1 MHAEAQQYGAKDIVS
16 EEGRVKS
23 EEFKWRVKNL
33 IEGRIYTLN
42 LLKVNKVY
50 KEYKNTSIFQI
61 ILLILQP

>member
-1 MHAEAQQYGAKDIVS
+1 MLQEEHLGVKS
-16 EEGRVKS
+16 EERRVKS
-23 EEFKWRVKNL
+23 EEFKWKVKNL

>member
-16 EEGRVKS
+16 EEGRG
-23 EEFKWRVKNL
+23 KNS
-33 IEGRIYTLN
+33 IEGRIYTLK
-42 LLKVNKVY
+42 LLKVKKVY

>member
-1 MHAEAQQYGAKDIVS
+1 MHAEAQQYGAEDIVS
-16 EEGRVKS
+16 EEG
-23 EEFKWRVKNL
+23 RVKNL

>member
-16 EEGRVKS
+16 EEGRGKR
-23 EEFKWRVKNL
+23 EEGRVKNL

>member
-16 EEGRVKS
+16 EEG
-23 EEFKWRVKNL
+23 RVKNL